1 MPNHKNAFDLLRV
14 IFAVMVLISH
24 GYMIFGIG
32 TEPLQVFSKSQTNL
46 SEIGVMGFF
55 SLSGYLIA
63 ASFDRSPN
71 ILRFTRNRF
80 LRLFPGYWVCLI
92 VTAFIIAPA
101 IFYTNNKTVAG
112 FNFWNADGSLSFVY
126 KNIFLSMRQWSVGN
140 VLQNSSYKESLNGSL
155 WSLLPEALCYALTLF
170 LGLSGLL
177 NKNKQVLL
185 LLFIL
190 VYTIYVV
197 NLYPGTSFGPT
208 FLTLSNARKL
218 YTCYLCGTC
227 LYVFRNEIF
236 IDAKGQLFIF
246 FASIALI
253 KFGGFLM
260 IAPLAIA
267 ILGIKGFSNFQVSL
281 KYDISYGLY
290 IYAFPIQ
297 QLLSRI
303 FNPGTSI
310 IWYLVACI
318 TLTGIIALL
327 SYICVE
333 RPFLRLKQA
342 HPIQP
347 DLLKPGA

>member
-14 IFAVMVLISH
+14 IFAIMVLISH
-24 GYMIFGIG
+24 GYMIFGTG
-32 TEPLQVFSKSQTNL
+32 TEPLQVFSKGQTNL

-63 ASFDRSPN
+63 ASFDRSPH

-92 VTAFIIAPA
+92 ITAFIIAPA
-101 IFYTNNKTVAG
+101 IFYINNKTVVG
-112 FNFWNADGSLSFVY
+112 FNFWNTDSSFSFVY
-126 KNIFLSMRQWSVGN
+126 KNVFLSMRQWSVGN
-140 VLQNSSYKESLNGSL
+140 ILQNSPYKESLNGSL
-155 WSLLPEALCYALTLF
+155 WSLLPEALCYTLTLF
-170 LGLSGLL
+170 LGFFGLL
-177 NKNKQVLL
+177 NKNKQALL

-190 VYTIYVV
+190 VYIVYVV

-218 YTCYLCGTC
+218 YTCYVCGTC

-236 IDAKGQLFIF
+236 IDGKGQLFIF
-246 FASIALI
+246 LASMALI

-260 IAPLAIA
+260 IAPIAIA

-290 IYAFPIQ
+290 IYAFPMQ
-297 QLLSRI
+297 QLLSRV
-303 FNPGTSI
+303 FNPTISI
-310 IWYLVACI
+310 IWYLAACI
-318 TLTGIIALL
+318 ALTGIVALL
-327 SYICVE
+327 SFVWIE
-333 RPFLRLKQA
+333 QPFLRLKQA
-342 HPIQP
+342 PSLKP
-347 DLLKPGA
+347 DLLKTGA

>member
-14 IFAVMVLISH
+14 IFAIMVLVSH
-24 GYMIFGIG
+24 GYMITGAG
-32 TEPLQVFSKSQTNL
+32 TEPLQLFSKGQIVL

-71 ILRFTRNRF
+71 IVRFIRNRF

-92 VTAFIIAPA
+92 VTAFVIAPA
-101 IFYTNNKTVAG
+101 IFYINNKNIAG
-112 FNFWNADGSLSFVY
+112 FNFWNVNGSFSFVY
-126 KNIFLSMRQWSVGN
+126 QNAFLTMRQWSVGN
-140 VLQNSSYKESLNGSL
+140 VLQNSLYKDSLNGSL
-155 WSLLPEALCYALTLF
+155 WSLFPEALCYGLTLF
-170 LGLSGLL
+170 LGLFGLL
-177 NKNKQVLL
+177 NKNKQALL

-190 VYTIYVV
+190 VYAIYVV
-197 NLYPGTSFGPT
+197 NLYPGAPFGPT

-218 YTCYLCGTC
+218 YTCYVCGTC

-246 FASIALI
+246 LASLALI

-260 IAPLAIA
+260 IAPVSIA
-267 ILGIKGFSNFQVSL
+267 ILGVKGFSNFQVSL

-297 QLLSRI
+297 QLLFRV
-303 FNPGTSI
+303 FNPAI
-310 IWYLVACI
+310 PVIWYLTACI
-318 TLTGIIALL
+318 ALTGIVALI
-327 SYICVE
+327 SFIWVE
-333 RPFLRLKQA
+333 RPFLRLKQ
-342 HPIQP
+342 PQTI
-347 DLLKPGA
+347 KPEVIKTGA